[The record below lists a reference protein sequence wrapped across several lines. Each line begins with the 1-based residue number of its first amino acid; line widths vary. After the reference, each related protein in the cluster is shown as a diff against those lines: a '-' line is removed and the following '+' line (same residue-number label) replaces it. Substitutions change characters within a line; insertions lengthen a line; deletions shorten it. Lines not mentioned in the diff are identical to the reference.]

1 MRIAVPWESTNKNHF
16 GLAGFPQAKLLL
28 TYKGTWLKKG
38 DSICLVLVPLQEMFI
53 TNGEK
58 MLQIFPVEIQGKS
71 MGSLEARH
79 QSAAKTAVATSTVT

>member
-28 TYKGTWLKKG
+28 TYKGTWLKK
-38 DSICLVLVPLQEMFI
+38 LQEMFI

-71 MGSLEARH
+71 VGSLEARH